1 MSSEVVP
8 SKGRPP
14 VRAGDPDRERAVAS
28 LRRHFA
34 AGRLSAEE
42 LEERIDAAYKV
53 QSRGELR
60 ALFTDLPSQRGARMA
75 RRAAAFQRRMLRAHA
90 GAYLAGNSALVG
102 IWAATGTGDFWPAG
116 VLAPWTAA
124 LAMHAGAFK
133 AMGGRLRRRTR
144 RTT

>member
-8 SKGRPP
+8 SAGRPP
-14 VRAGDPDRERAVAS
+14 VRAGDPERERTVGA

-42 LEERIDAAYKV
+42 LEERIDAAYTA
-53 QSRGELR
+53 QSRSELK
-60 ALFTDLPSQRGARMA
+60 ALVADLPSQRGARMA
-75 RRAAAFQRRMLRAHA
+75 RRAMAFQRRMLGAHA
-90 GAYLAGNSALVG
+90 GAFLAGNSALVG

-133 AMGGRLRRRTR
+133 AMGGRFRRRTR